1 MVDKEAG
8 VGAKWEVFWNF
19 LGFLFIN
26 IEEENG
32 YEEKEEVVEGM
43 NVHLSE
49 DKEVISVCSQQ
60 LSIVAIMRLFT
71 VDSADYT
78 QCMQYIKIK
87 IVFLPYLDIL
97 AQCKNKLYNV
107 QCCCSELAKL
117 QTNFRDACCGEV
129 WIGEK

>member
-1 MVDKEAG
+1 MRGILKFSWVPFG
-8 VGAKWEVFWNF
+8 NF
-19 LGFLFIN
+19 
-26 IEEENG
+26 EEENEYEEKE

-71 VDSADYT
+71 VDSADYI

-87 IVFLPYLDIL
+87 IVFLPCRDIL
-97 AQCKNKLYNV
+97 AECKNNLYNV
-107 QCCCSELAKL
+107 QVLL
-117 QTNFRDACCGEV
+117 Q
-129 WIGEK
+129 

>member
-1 MVDKEAG
+1 MTMVDTGQGGRSCSKVRGILKFSWVA
-8 VGAKWEVFWNF
+8 
-19 LGFLFIN
+19 FIN
-26 IEEENG
+26 FEEENE

-71 VDSADYT
+71 VDSADYI
-78 QCMQYIKIK
+78 QCMQYIIKIK
-87 IVFLPYLDIL
+87 IVFLPCLDIL

-129 WIGEK
+129 

>member
-1 MVDKEAG
+1 MRGILKFSWVP
-8 VGAKWEVFWNF
+8 
-19 LGFLFIN
+19 FIN
-26 IEEENG
+26 VEEENG
-32 YEEKEEVVEGM
+32 YEEREKEKVVEGM

-71 VDSADYT
+71 VDSADYI
-78 QCMQYIKIK
+78 QCMQYIIKIK
-87 IVFLPYLDIL
+87 IVFLPCLDIL

-117 QTNFRDACCGEV
+117 QKNFRDACCGKV
-129 WIGEK
+129 

>member
-1 MVDKEAG
+1 M
-8 VGAKWEVFWNF
+8 
-19 LGFLFIN
+19 
-26 IEEENG
+26 
-32 YEEKEEVVEGM
+32 EGM

-71 VDSADYT
+71 VDSADYI

-87 IVFLPYLDIL
+87 IVFLPCLDIL

-107 QCCCSELAKL
+107 QCCCSELRSCK
-117 QTNFRDACCGEV
+117 TFFHDACCGEV
-129 WIGEK
+129 